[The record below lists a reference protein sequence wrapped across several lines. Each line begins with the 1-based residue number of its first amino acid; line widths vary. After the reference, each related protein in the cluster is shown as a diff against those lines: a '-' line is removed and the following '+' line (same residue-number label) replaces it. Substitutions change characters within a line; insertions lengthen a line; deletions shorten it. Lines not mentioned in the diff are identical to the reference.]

1 MNIEITLEDL
11 LKNGSHFGHNKK
23 RWNPKMGKF
32 IYGEKNS
39 THILDLR
46 KSLPLLEN
54 SIKFA
59 FESAKQNK
67 KFLFVST
74 KKQHSD
80 IVKNIAEETNNFYVN
95 FRWLGGMLTNW
106 NTVKKSIN
114 TLKEYES
121 ILLSEENLFT
131 KKELGD
137 IEKKKIRLDKTLGG
151 ILEMKNTPDVIFII
165 DTNKEHIAVLEAKK
179 LGIPIIAIIDT
190 NCDPDPIDYPIPAN
204 DDGVK
209 SVQFIL
215 DNFSKV
221 IKLSSEKIETPS
233 ENDNFQKESEE
244 KNV

>member
-1 MNIEITLEDL
+1 
-11 LKNGSHFGHNKK
+11 
-23 RWNPKMGKF
+23 
-32 IYGEKNS
+32 
-39 THILDLR
+39 
-46 KSLPLLEN
+46 
-54 SIKFA
+54 
-59 FESAKQNK
+59 
-67 KFLFVST
+67 
-74 KKQHSD
+74 
-80 IVKNIAEETNNFYVN
+80 
-95 FRWLGGMLTNW
+95 MLTNW

-121 ILLSEENLFT
+121 ILSSEENLFT

-233 ENDNFQKESEE
+233 EKDSTKNESVE

>member
-23 RWNPKMGKF
+23 RWNPKMGKY
-32 IYGEKNS
+32 IYGEKNG

-46 KSLPLLEN
+46 KSLPLLES

-74 KKQHSD
+74 KKQHSNL
-80 IVKNIAEETNNFYVN
+80 VKNIAEETNNFYVN

-106 NTVKKSIN
+106 NTVRKSIN

-121 ILLSEENLFT
+121 TLLSEENLFT

-151 ILEMKNTPDVIFII
+151 ILEMKNIPDVIFII

-233 ENDNFQKESEE
+233 ENDNSQKESEE